1 MTRVSP
7 DIKRKL
13 RAPAKETDRSESYL
27 AAEAIAA
34 YVELNAWQVTHIRK
48 SLAEGTAGDTGVSH
62 ERVAA
67 WLDSWGNEQELPTP
81 RQGKAR

>member
-13 RAPAKETDRSESYL
+13 RALAKETDRSESYL

-34 YVELNAWQVTHIRK
+34 YVDLNAWQVTHIKK
-48 SLAEGTAGDTGVSH
+48 SLAEVTAGDSGVSH

-67 WLDSWGNEQELPTP
+67 WLDSWGSDQELPP
-81 RQGKAR
+81 PKPGKAR

>member
-1 MTRVSP
+1 MTRVSA

-13 RAPAKETDRSESYL
+13 RALAKETDRSESYL

-34 YVELNAWQVTHIRK
+34 YVDLNAWQVTHIKK
-48 SLAEGTAGDTGVSH
+48 SLAEVTAGDAGVSH

-67 WLDSWGNEQELPTP
+67 WLDSWGSGQELPP
-81 RQGKAR
+81 PKPGKAR